1 MLDLT
6 TWNLSIPT
14 DPTPTTISTERLNN
28 GYESRY
34 FRRNDDGS
42 VTFWV
47 PVTGSTSE
55 DAIYPRSELRETQSD
70 GELDNWLY
78 AGADNYLNAVL
89 AVNQIPSRS
98 KVVVGQIHSTDA
110 AGSQNDPLV
119 KLQYYRNSAGIGRLE
134 ALLRLHPG
142 DTEVK
147 NILIA
152 EGIDLNERFSYELR
166 LTSSGRLGIQV
177 ESTDGDKGSYYRQLS
192 STWSN
197 DLLYFKA
204 GAYIQDNSGTD
215 SEGGRVT
222 FYHLNTL
229 HR

>member
-1 MLDLT
+1 MLDLS

-14 DPTPTTISTERLNN
+14 DPAPTEITTARLNN
-28 GYESRY
+28 GYQSQY

-47 PVTGSTSE
+47 PVTGSTTE
-55 DAIYPRSELRETQSD
+55 DARYPRSELRETQSD
-70 GELDNWLY
+70 GALDNWLY
-78 AGADNYLNAVL
+78 ASADNYLNAVL
-89 AVNQIPSRS
+89 TVNQLPSRN
-98 KVVVGQIHSTDA
+98 KVVIGQIHSTDA

-119 KLQYYRNSAGIGRLE
+119 KLQYYRNSAGVGRLE

-142 DTEVK
+142 DSKVK

-177 ESTDGDKGSYYRQLS
+177 ESADGDKGSYYRQLS
-192 STWSN
+192 SSWSN

-204 GAYIQDNSGTD
+204 GAYIQDNSGSS

>member
-14 DPTPTTISTERLNN
+14 DSTPTTISTERLNN
-28 GYESRY
+28 GYQSQY

-42 VTFWV
+42 VTFWA

-70 GELDNWLY
+70 GALDNWLY
-78 AGADNYLNAVL
+78 AGADNYLSAVL
-89 AVNQIPSRS
+89 TVNQIPSRS

-110 AGSQNDPLV
+110 AGSQNDPLI
-119 KLQYYRNSAGIGRLE
+119 KLQYYRNSPGVGRLE

-152 EGIDLNERFSYELR
+152 DGIDLNERFSYELR

-177 ESTDGDKGSYYRQLS
+177 ESADGDKGSYYRQLS
-192 STWSN
+192 SAWSN

-204 GAYIQDNSGTD
+204 GAYIQDNSGP
-215 SEGGRVT
+215 SNEGGRVT